1 MLAREQLQNVR
12 KKVRRKP
19 VAKNIYGIISSLV
32 VKSNIIMHKAS
43 WKGIFVSSFT

>member
-12 KKVRRKP
+12 KKVGRKP

-32 VKSNIIMHKAS
+32 VKSIIMHKAS
-43 WKGIFVSSFT
+43 SFVSSFT